1 MEGQRNDMNDLTLL
15 AVNGGSSSV
24 KASLF
29 QGNLRLDFHYA
40 HIGQG
45 EFPNHAA
52 AYGKLIADLDGRTI
66 HAVGHRITH
75 GGDVADAARIF
86 DDRERERL
94 QNLAPLAP
102 LHQPNNLLGAALF
115 AQKFSVPQVAC
126 FDTAFH
132 TTLPELAQRLA
143 IPQESGP
150 KESGSAESGFKRYG
164 FHGLAYANVA
174 RVLPD
179 LLGELAKKRVIVA
192 HLGSGASLCLLEN
205 LQSMDTTMSLTPL
218 GGLPMATRSGELD
231 PGVVLE
237 LVKRHGLDRAT
248 QMLYRESGLL
258 ALSRGLS
265 GNMQILLGSDTADS
279 HFAVAYFCR
288 SVAAAIG
295 ALVAKAGGVEALVF
309 TGGIGQHSAVIRANI
324 CASLAFLGIRLS
336 SEENNATKQF
346 INITEGKPVLT
357 IKVDEEF
364 EIARLTAAL
373 MQSHA

>member
-1 MEGQRNDMNDLTLL
+1 MNEQVIL

-24 KASLF
+24 KAALF
-29 QGNLRLDFHYA
+29 HGNMRQDFHYA
-40 HIGQG
+40 HIGQA
-45 EFPNHAA
+45 EFPDHAA
-52 AYGKLIADLDGRTI
+52 AYKKLIADVEGRTI

-75 GGDVADAARIF
+75 GGDVADAVRII

-115 AQKFSVPQVAC
+115 AQKLSVKQFAC

-143 IPQESGP
+143 IPKVSGP
-150 KESGSAESGFKRYG
+150 TESGFKRYG

-179 LLGELAKKRVIVA
+179 LLGETARERVIVA
-192 HLGSGASLCLLEN
+192 HLGSGTSLCLLEN
-205 LQSMDTTMSLTPL
+205 LKSIDTTMSLTPL
-218 GGLPMATRSGELD
+218 GGLPMATRSGDLD

-237 LVKRHGLDRAT
+237 LVKRHGLDHAA
-248 QMLYRESGLL
+248 QLLSRESGLL

-265 GNMQILLGSDTADS
+265 GDMQTLLSSDTADS

-295 ALVAKAGGVEALVF
+295 ALAAKAGGVEALVF
-309 TGGIGQHSAVIRANI
+309 TGGIGEHSPEVRAGI
-324 CASLAFLGIRLS
+324 CAPLAFLGIGLS
-336 SEENNATKQF
+336 SEANNGNKQF
-346 INITEGKPVLT
+346 INATGCKPVLK

-373 MQSHA
+373 NAGHT

>member
-1 MEGQRNDMNDLTLL
+1 MNDQVIL

-24 KASLF
+24 KAALF
-29 QGNLRLDFHYA
+29 NGNMRQNFHYS
-40 HIGQG
+40 HIGQA
-45 EFPNHAA
+45 EFPDHAT
-52 AYGKLIADLDGRTI
+52 AYKKLIADMEGRTI

-75 GGDVADAARIF
+75 GGNVAEAARVI
-86 DDRERERL
+86 DDREQERL

-115 AQKFSVPQVAC
+115 AQKLSVKQFAC

-132 TTLPELAQRLA
+132 TTLPELAQRL
-143 IPQESGP
+143 PLPNEP
-150 KESGSAESGFKRYG
+150 GFKRYG

-179 LLGELAKKRVIVA
+179 LLGEVARARVIVA

-205 LQSMDTTMSLTPL
+205 LKSIDTTMSLTPL
-218 GGLPMATRSGELD
+218 GGLPMATRSGDLD
-231 PGVVLE
+231 PAVVLE
-237 LVKRHGLDRAT
+237 LVKRHGLDHAA
-248 QMLYRESGLL
+248 QLLSHESGLL

-265 GNMQILLGSDTADS
+265 GDMQTLLSSDTANS
-279 HFAVAYFCR
+279 SFAVAYFCR

-295 ALVAKAGGVEALVF
+295 ALAAKAGGVEALVF
-309 TGGIGQHSAVIRANI
+309 TGGIGEHSPEVRAGI
-324 CASLAFLGIRLS
+324 CAPLAFLGIRLS
-336 SEENNATKQF
+336 SEANNGNKQF
-346 INITEGKPVLT
+346 INATGCKPVMK

-373 MQSHA
+373 NAGHT